1 LNINNIRNNNKA
13 REVVKEMVDSAYIH
27 ALEGRLRIKIPQVKG
42 SAEKALEVERYLRH
56 LTGVESV
63 SANPVTGSVLILYN
77 PRLTDQE
84 SLISALMEF
93 VSLSLSSPNAVR
105 TRSQAATPGIM
116 EALTTS
122 VTASLMEVALTRL
135 VATLI

>member
-1 LNINNIRNNNKA
+1 MM
-13 REVVKEMVDSAYIH
+13 ESSYMHS
-27 ALEGRLRIKIPQVKG
+27 LEGRLRIKIPQVKG
-42 SAEKALEVERYLRH
+42 AAEKALEVERHLRR

-77 PRLTDQE
+77 PRLTDQGR
-84 SLISALMEF
+84 LISSLKEF
-93 VSLSLSSPNAVR
+93 VYLSLSNPDAVR
-105 TRSQAATPGIM
+105 AHASAATGIV
-116 EALTTS
+116 EKVTTT